1 VWNLLKKIS
10 AERFAGAIFVLI
22 GTFSIV
28 ESFRLRPMRV
38 RGVVGDD
45 TLPLIIGIIL
55 LSLGMIQTF
64 VVKAPST
71 KVVFPK
77 GKVARRVI
85 GSMSILFAYWA
96 CLSYLG
102 YMISTF
108 LCSMTLFKLFSN
120 YHWYTILIAS
130 VLLTFSMNVIF
141 IYFLKMPFPI
151 GVLRI

>member
-1 VWNLLKKIS
+1 MWGFLKKIS
-10 AERFAGAIFVLI
+10 AERVAGVIFLLI
-22 GTFSIV
+22 GIFSIV

-45 TLPLIIGIIL
+45 TLPLIIGAIL
-55 LSLGMIQTF
+55 SGLGVIKTF
-64 VVKAPST
+64 LVEPPAT

-77 GKVARRVI
+77 GKVAQRII
-85 GSMSILFAYWA
+85 GSMGVLFAYWA

-102 YMISTF
+102 YIISTF
-108 LCSMTLFKLFSN
+108 LCSMVLFKFFSN

-130 VLLTFSMNVIF
+130 ALLTFSMHVIF

-151 GVLRI
+151 GVLSI